1 MIKNLP
7 EWAYLVD
14 ETGRYWYH
22 LGNGERQTVPEGAA
36 TKAPGKS
43 LFGIATNDLVSIPQ
57 WVSSKDN
64 EIISQV
70 VAMEVAKLGV
80 NRSLGPGK
88 VSDWKAVEHNGT
100 RTLVQS
106 VSTPWT
112 LDELDKSPSRGDFVD
127 FYPQYALFS
136 PPENAAVLWREGLT
150 WVAGYSR
157 GHRWVHVQTLG
168 GDEIRDALGG
178 EINLTLIE
186 LSAKGLLDGTDR
198 VVVWSNYD
206 IELHRALQDE
216 TGLIVDFEARPAPS
230 PLQAPEWDFEPHDVT
245 RARLGEARR
254 RQGIWLTVLALVV
267 VAALVSAAYF
277 HLWSLGNS
285 NAALLA
291 RIEANREGAAV
302 IESAMERWQELSP
315 AIDPRRSPVELFHQ
329 ISLLLPEKG
338 LRITTFEIQN
348 NRSILIRAEGS
359 TMANALQIKGA
370 FEKAESLAD
379 YEWEIP
385 PPRTKDDVTEI
396 FATGTYRY

>member
-1 MIKNLP
+1 MIPNLP

-22 LGNGERQTVPEGAA
+22 LGNGERQNAPDVGTA
-36 TKAPGKS
+36 KAPGKTM
-43 LFGIATNDLVSIPQ
+43 FGIATNDLISMPQ
-57 WVSSKDN
+57 WISSKDP

-70 VAMEVAKLGV
+70 VAMETAKLGV

-106 VSTPWT
+106 VSTPWKFE
-112 LDELDKSPSRGDFVD
+112 ELDHSPSRSEFVD
-127 FYPQYALFS
+127 FYPQYALFT
-136 PPENAAVLWREGLT
+136 PPGNSAVLWKEGPN
-150 WVAGYSR
+150 WVVGYSR
-157 GHRWVHVQTLG
+157 GNHWVHVQTLG
-168 GDEIRDALGG
+168 GDEIRDTLSG

-186 LSAKGLLDGTDR
+186 LSAKGLLEETAR
-198 VVVWSNYD
+198 VVVWSAYD
-206 IELHRALQDE
+206 PDLHRSLQDE

-230 PLQAPEWDFEPHDVT
+230 PTQAPAWDFEPHEVT
-245 RARLGEARR
+245 RTRLGEARH
-254 RQGIWLTVLALVV
+254 RQAMWMTVLALVV
-267 VAALVSAAYF
+267 VAVIISAAYF
-277 HLWSLGNS
+277 HLWKLEHS
-285 NAALLA
+285 NTALLS
-291 RIEANREGAAV
+291 RIESNREGAAI

-338 LRITTFEIQN
+338 LRITTFEIQDSH
-348 NRSILIRAEGS
+348 SILIRAEGA

-370 FEKAESLAD
+370 FENAESLAD

-385 PPRTKDDVTEI
+385 PPRTKDDITEI

>member
-22 LGNGERQTVPEGAA
+22 LGNGERQNVPEGGAA
-36 TKAPGKS
+36 KAPGKTM
-43 LFGIATNDLVSIPQ
+43 FGIATNDLVSIPQ
-57 WVSSKDN
+57 WISSKDN

-70 VAMEVAKLGV
+70 VAVEVAKLGV

-88 VSDWKAVEHNGT
+88 VSDWKAVEYNGT

-112 LDELDKSPSRGDFVD
+112 LDELTQSPSRGDFVD
-127 FYPQYALFS
+127 FYPQYALFT
-136 PPENAAVLWREGLT
+136 PPENAAVLWKEGAT

-157 GHRWVHVQTLG
+157 GRHWVHVQTLG

-186 LSAKGLLDGTDR
+186 LSAKGLLDGTAR
-198 VVVWSNYD
+198 VVVWSGYD
-206 IELHRALQDE
+206 LELHRSLQDE
-216 TGLIVDFEARPAPS
+216 TGLIVDFEARPAPAPS
-230 PLQAPEWDFEPHDVT
+230 QAPEWDFEPHEVT
-245 RARLGEARR
+245 RTRLGEARR
-254 RQGIWLTVLALVV
+254 RQGFWLTALALIA

-277 HLWSLGNS
+277 HLWKLKHS
-285 NAALLA
+285 NAALLN
-291 RIEANREGAAV
+291 RIEANRDGAAI
-302 IESAMERWQELSP
+302 IESAMERWQQLSP
-315 AIDPRRSPVELFHQ
+315 AIDPRRSAVELFHQ

-338 LRITTFEIQN
+338 LRLTTFEIQN
-348 NRSILIRAEGS
+348 NRSILIRAEGA

-370 FEKAESLAD
+370 FEKAEALAD

>member
-22 LGNGERQTVPEGAA
+22 LGNGERQNAPEGEAA
-36 TKAPGKS
+36 KAPGKTM
-43 LFGIATNDLVSIPQ
+43 FGIATNDLVSIPR
-57 WVSSKDN
+57 WISSKDN

-70 VAMEVAKLGV
+70 VAVEVAKLGV

-88 VSDWKAVEHNGT
+88 VSDWKAVEYNGT

-112 LDELDKSPSRGDFVD
+112 LEELTQSPSRGDFVD
-127 FYPQYALFS
+127 FYPQYALFP
-136 PPENAAVLWREGLT
+136 PPENAAVLWKEGST

-157 GHRWVHVQTLG
+157 GRRWVHVQTLG
-168 GDEIRDALGG
+168 GEEIRDALGG

-198 VVVWSNYD
+198 VVVWSAYD
-206 IELHRALQDE
+206 PELHRALQDE
-216 TGLIVDFEARPAPS
+216 TGLVVDFEARPAPA
-230 PLQAPEWDFEPHDVT
+230 PAQAPEWDFEPHEVT
-245 RARLGEARR
+245 RVRLGEARR
-254 RQGIWLTVLALVV
+254 RQGVWLTVLALVV
-267 VAALVSAAYF
+267 VAVLVSAAYF
-277 HLWSLGNS
+277 HLWQLGRANTT
-285 NAALLA
+285 LLS
-291 RIEANREGAAV
+291 RIETNREGAAI

-338 LRITTFEIQN
+338 LRLTTFEIQN
-348 NRSILIRAEGS
+348 NRSILLRAEGS

-385 PPRTKDDVTEI
+385 PPRIKDDVTEI